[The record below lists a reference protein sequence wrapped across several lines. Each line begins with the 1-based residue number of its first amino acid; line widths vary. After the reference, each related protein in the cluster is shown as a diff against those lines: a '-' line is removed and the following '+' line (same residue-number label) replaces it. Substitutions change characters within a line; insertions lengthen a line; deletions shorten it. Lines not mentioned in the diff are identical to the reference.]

1 MSGDTL
7 RTVSMERAELGRYEV
22 RNVRGGKLSIG
33 EGKDSDFTPVE
44 LLLVALGGCTAI
56 DVDYITSK
64 RAEPVSFSITVNGDK
79 LRDAEKGNHLENLE
93 VQVSVTFPA
102 GEQGDAARAGTA
114 DGAAAV
120 ARPALHRRTH
130 GRDRHPDPYDAAITG
145 E

>member
-7 RTVSMERAELGRYEV
+7 RTVSVERAELGRYEV

-93 VQVSVTFPA
+93 VRLSVTFPA
-102 GEQGDAARAGTA
+102 GEQGDAARGALPMALQRSHDRLCTVGRTVETGT
-114 DGAAAV
+114 
-120 ARPALHRRTH
+120 PIRT
-130 GRDRHPDPYDAAITG
+130 TLQ
-145 E
+145 

>member
-102 GEQGDAARAGTA
+102 GEKGDAAREALPMAMQRSHDRLCTVGRTVETGT
-114 DGAAAV
+114 
-120 ARPALHRRTH
+120 PIRT
-130 GRDRHPDPYDAAITG
+130 TLQ
-145 E
+145 

>member
-7 RTVSMERAELGRYEV
+7 RTVSMERTELGRYEV

-93 VQVSVTFPA
+93 VRLSVTFPA
-102 GEQGDAARAGTA
+102 GEQGDAARAALPMALQRSHDRLCTVGRTVETGT
-114 DGAAAV
+114 
-120 ARPALHRRTH
+120 PIRT
-130 GRDRHPDPYDAAITG
+130 TLQ
-145 E
+145 